1 MCPEPC
7 SMPDGRL
14 ADGEGQ
20 RGTDRSAPRW
30 THSLALAAS
39 VGIVFFLLAKLGLG
53 LRAASEFV
61 AVFWPAMGFGV
72 AVLIG
77 LGPSARWPVL
87 AAIIVANFLA
97 NLSSGAPP
105 QIAAATCLSEAT
117 ECLVPALLVE
127 RWFGPAF
134 NLARL
139 RHVLG
144 LLAAAAFGSAAGSVC
159 WIVASRLFYGP
170 TGPIL
175 TTFQYWFLSDM
186 IGFITLGP
194 FVLGLFAA
202 WRQPPPQREIMEGL
216 ANIARPNE
224 GGAFQVEAN
233 YGQSGAHCGTN
244 WPG

>member
-1 MCPEPC
+1 MACARRDNRGQLF
-7 SMPDGRL
+7 SQSQ
-14 ADGEGQ
+14 Q
-20 RGTDRSAPRW
+20 RGPAPDRRSDVP
-30 THSLALAAS
+30 
-39 VGIVFFLLAKLGLG
+39 I
-53 LRAASEFV
+53 
-61 AVFWPAMGFGV
+61 
-72 AVLIG
+72 
-77 LGPSARWPVL
+77 
-87 AAIIVANFLA
+87 
-97 NLSSGAPP
+97 
-105 QIAAATCLSEAT
+105 T

-216 ANIARPNE
+216 AALLAKRRRDY
-224 GGAFQVEAN
+224 AKR
-233 YGQSGAHCGTN
+233 T
-244 WPG
+244 

>member
-1 MCPEPC
+1 
-7 SMPDGRL
+7 MPNGPF
-14 ADGEGQ
+14 AGGQGQ
-20 RGTDRSAPRW
+20 RGADTSAPRW
-30 THSLALAAS
+30 THSLALAAPI
-39 VGIVFFLLAKLGLG
+39 GLVFFLLAKLGLG
-53 LRAASEFV
+53 LLAASEFV

-87 AAIIVANFLA
+87 GAITVANFLA
-97 NLSSGAPP
+97 NFSSGDPP
-105 QIAAATCLSEAT
+105 QIAAALCLSEAT

-127 RWFGPAF
+127 RWFGPEF

-144 LLAAAAFGSAAGSVC
+144 LLAAAAVGSAAGSVC
-159 WIVASRLFYGP
+159 WIVASRLFYGQ

-175 TTFQYWFLSDM
+175 TTFQHWFLSDM

-202 WRQPPPQREIMEGL
+202 WRQPLPQREIMEGL
-216 ANIARPNE
+216 VALLAL
-224 GGAFQVEAN
+224 AMAT
-233 YGQSGAHCGTN
+233 GTIIILPS
-244 WPG
+244 WLWQTALPIT

>member
-1 MCPEPC
+1 
-7 SMPDGRL
+7 
-14 ADGEGQ
+14 
-20 RGTDRSAPRW
+20 
-30 THSLALAAS
+30 
-39 VGIVFFLLAKLGLG
+39 
-53 LRAASEFV
+53 
-61 AVFWPAMGFGV
+61 
-72 AVLIG
+72 
-77 LGPSARWPVL
+77 
-87 AAIIVANFLA
+87 
-97 NLSSGAPP
+97 
-105 QIAAATCLSEAT
+105 
-117 ECLVPALLVE
+117 LVPALLVE